1 MRIGREKM
9 SLARTIKWR
18 MDALRLSLREARD
31 ERTAMAATLF
41 LMFASGT
48 VLGALAIPL
57 ANYLS
62 ATQQLAEGAACAI
75 GAVACV
81 VILFTWRRLPV
92 WAFEVLLAVGTIVVS
107 VGTLVASVR
116 PTTTEMFYFWV
127 ALYAA
132 YFFTRIQAALQIAFI
147 GVSYAVVLALGHSE
161 GNEVARWVI
170 TMGTVGVAA
179 ILFGRIKELMDLR
192 LAERERSRREL
203 EESLSL
209 QRATLES
216 TADGILV
223 VGRDGRMVSFNQRFK
238 EMWHLPDEV
247 VESGDN
253 DRSIAFVCDQLV
265 DPTSFVRKIG
275 QLDKRPDSESFDM
288 LHFKDGRVFE
298 RYSRPQQGNDGEIHG
313 RVWSFRDVTERER
326 IQSRLRH
333 LADHDPLTGL
343 LNRRRFEEELS
354 ERVANAARYETG
366 GAVLLLDLDNFKY
379 VNDSLGHRTGDAV
392 IRSVADVLR
401 NEMRETDVLAR
412 LGGDEFAIL
421 LPYAN
426 LDQASHVAAKL
437 LETLRHHRAVFRGK
451 RLRLTTSIGVS
462 AISEALVQ
470 TAEELMVEA
479 DVAVYEA
486 KEAGR
491 DRFSVYAPSADAK
504 PEPGASPAWADRI
517 RRALDDERFTLVA
530 QPILSLGTNEI
541 SQYELLV
548 RLVTAEGELLPPH
561 AFLPSAERSGMVREI
576 DMWVTRQA
584 IRLIDQERR
593 AGRDLRLE
601 VNLSGRTLG
610 DPSLPRAIEQEL
622 RNVPIDPGNLI
633 FEVTETA
640 AVLNMD
646 EARDFASQLT
656 NMGCRFALD
665 DFGAGFGSFYYLKY
679 LPLEFLKIDGD
690 FISDLASNDTDQAMV
705 RAIVDLSTRLGKMTI
720 AEFVGDDATLELLRE
735 YGVGFAQ
742 GYHIGRPRPIS
753 ELWVDADAGEAVPA
767 SG

>member
-1 MRIGREKM
+1 M

-18 MDALRLSLREARD
+18 MDALRLSLTEARD

-57 ANYLS
+57 ASYLS
-62 ATQQLAEGAACAI
+62 TGEQLAEGAACAT
-75 GAVACV
+75 GAIACV
-81 VILFTWRRLPV
+81 IIFLTWRRLPT
-92 WAFEVLLAVGTIVVS
+92 WGFELLLAIGTIVVS
-107 VGTLVASVR
+107 IGTLVASVR

-132 YFFTRIQAALQIAFI
+132 YFFTRFRAGLQIAFI
-147 GVSYAVVLALGHSE
+147 GASYATVLALGHSE
-161 GNEVARWVI
+161 GNEPARWVI
-170 TMGTVGVAA
+170 TMGTVVVAA
-179 ILFGRIKELMDLR
+179 ILFGRIKELMDQR
-192 LAERERSRREL
+192 LEERERSRREL

-223 VGRDGRMVSFNQRFK
+223 VDRDGKIVSFNRRFK
-238 EMWHLPDEV
+238 EMWRLPDEI
-247 VESGDN
+247 VESGDD
-253 DRSIAFVCDQLV
+253 DRAVAFVCEQLV
-265 DPTSFVRKIG
+265 DPTAFVRKIG
-275 QLDKRPDSESFDM
+275 QLYRRPESESFDM

-298 RYSRPQQGNDGEIHG
+298 RYSRPQRGSEGQIHG

-354 ERVANAARYETG
+354 ERVANAARYDTG

-392 IRSVADVLR
+392 IRSVADLLR
-401 NEMRETDVLAR
+401 NQMRETDVLAR

-426 LDQASHVAAKL
+426 LDQAAVVAGKL
-437 LETLRHHRAVFRGK
+437 LESLRRHRSVFKGK

-462 AISEALVQ
+462 AISEARVQ

-504 PEPGASPAWADRI
+504 PEAGDSPAWADRI
-517 RRALDDERFTLVA
+517 RRALDDERFTLLA
-530 QPILSLGTNEI
+530 QPILSLQTNQI

-548 RLVTAEGELLPPH
+548 RLLTPDGSLLPPH
-561 AFLPSAERSGMVREI
+561 SFLPSAERSGMIREI

-584 IRLIDQERR
+584 IRLIDQQRR

-610 DPSLPRAIEQEL
+610 DPSLPRTIEEEL

-633 FEVTETA
+633 FEVTETT

-690 FISDLASNDTDQAMV
+690 FITDLASSVTDQAMV

-720 AEFVGDDATLELLRE
+720 AEFVGDDATIELLRE

-742 GYHIGRPRPIS
+742 GYHIGRPRPIE
-753 ELWVDADAGEAVPA
+753 ELWVDADAGEALPA